1 MNSVVSSP
9 IKYAGSIVE
18 YLDQGRL
25 KAALVTREQERHLA
39 VIDSG
44 GHERLVPRDLVLM
57 RHPDRRAERGT
68 VADALADLER
78 ERAALAAEL
87 DLQLLWEVA
96 QEQGRSS
103 SAEELAELFF
113 GRRSNAAASVML
125 EALLN
130 DRTYFVRRHMDFVP
144 RTPDQVER
152 LRVQND
158 KIRSRSDDYRKI
170 QKHLREVLSGGAKPP
185 ADEAGALVEEL
196 SRYLKNPFTR
206 SRDITQ
212 MLAHAAP
219 DVDPA
224 EAAFE
229 ILERLGARPR
239 VPRFAFIAG
248 LKDEFSEAV
257 MKEAS
262 EAVPGPRAI
271 SDGGFAVT
279 VDDDDT
285 VEVDDALS
293 CEALADGGVRFAL
306 SCEALADGGVRV
318 RVHIAL
324 VADFVAKGG
333 AMDREAASRATTV
346 YLPETTIRMLPD
358 PISCRAA
365 SLIAGED
372 RPVMT
377 TDVRLSADGELVE
390 SSIYPSRIPVMRRL
404 DYDQVDRILE
414 SDSRADETAETVR
427 RLHDAATQIRQR
439 RRTAGAVLVQRREAK
454 VRVRGDEVEITVL
467 DNASPGRT
475 LVAEFMVLSNFV
487 AARYAAANRIPIIYR
502 VQPQLGGGDIA
513 SLRPRLSLHPEYHA
527 GIGLG
532 FYAQLSS
539 PIRRYADL
547 VLQRQMLGALA
558 NRDNQTPPIYT
569 VDELLTV
576 LAGAENAEASGRA
589 LERRAKRYWTL
600 RYLER
605 HAVDGP
611 ILAYVARE
619 GQSAELADFAV
630 RGTLHGAPTLPN
642 QMPIRVQV
650 SRVDP
655 LRGWLAFDFVG
666 PADEAST
673 GAIRTV

>member
-1 MNSVVSSP
+1 MNSDVSLP
-9 IKYAGSIVE
+9 AKFTGTIIE

-39 VIDSG
+39 VIDSA

-57 RHPDRRAERGT
+57 RHPDRRADREN
-68 VADALADLER
+68 VAEVLAELEH
-78 ERAALAAEL
+78 ERAELAAEL
-87 DLQLLWEVA
+87 DLELLWQVA
-96 QEQGRSS
+96 QEQSRSF
-103 SAEELAELFF
+103 SAVELADLFF
-113 GRRSNAAASVML
+113 GRKSNAAASVML

-130 DRTYFVRRHMDFVP
+130 DRTYFVRRHMDFLP

-152 LRVQND
+152 LRIQND
-158 KIRSRSDDYRKI
+158 RIRARSNDYRKI
-170 QKHLREVLSGGAKPP
+170 QKHLRDVLNGAEKPP
-185 ADEAGALVEEL
+185 ADEAAALVEEL

-206 SRDITQ
+206 SRDMTQ
-212 MLAHAAP
+212 MLTQAAP

-229 ILERLGARPR
+229 ILERLGARLR

-248 LKDEFSEAV
+248 LKDEFSDAV

-271 SDGGFAVT
+271 SDGGYAVT
-279 VDDDDT
+279 VDDEDT

-293 CEALADGGVRFAL
+293 CEALPDGGM
-306 SCEALADGGVRV
+306 RV

-333 AMDREAASRATTV
+333 AMDNEAASRATTV

-377 TDVRLSADGELVE
+377 TDVRLSADGDLIDA
-390 SSIYPSRIPVMRRL
+390 SIYPARIPIMRRL

-414 SDSRADETAETVR
+414 SGSSADDT
-427 RLHDAATQIRQR
+427 AATVARLNAAAIQLRQR
-439 RRTAGAVLVQRREAK
+439 RRTAGAVLMQRREAK
-454 VRVRGDEVEITVL
+454 VRVRGDDVQITVL

-502 VQPQLGGGDIA
+502 VQPQMGGDLA
-513 SLRPRLSLHPEYHA
+513 SMRPRLSLHPEYHA
-527 GIGLG
+527 GIGLD

-547 VLQRQMLGALA
+547 VLQRQLLGALA
-558 NRDNQTPPIYT
+558 NRDHDTAIYT

-576 LAGAENAEASGRA
+576 LAGAENAEASGRE
-589 LERRAKRYWTL
+589 LERRAKRYWIL

-605 HAVDGP
+605 HAVDPP
-611 ILAYVARE
+611 ILAYVVRE

-642 QMPIRVQV
+642 QMPIMVQV

>member
-1 MNSVVSSP
+1 MNSDVSLP
-9 IKYAGSIVE
+9 LKYAGTLIE

-25 KAALVTREQERHLA
+25 KAALAVREQERHLA

-57 RHPDRRAERGT
+57 RHPDRRADRET
-68 VADALADLER
+68 AAEALAELEQA
-78 ERAALAAEL
+78 RAELAAEL

-96 QEQGRSS
+96 QEQSRSF
-103 SAEELAELFF
+103 SAPELAELFF

-144 RTPDQVER
+144 RTPEQVER
-152 LRVQND
+152 LRIQND
-158 KIRSRSDDYRKI
+158 RIRARSDDYRKI
-170 QKHLREVLSGGAKPP
+170 QKYLRDIVNGAEMPP
-185 ADEAGALVEEL
+185 AEETVTLIDDL

-206 SRDITQ
+206 SRDMTQ
-212 MLAHAAP
+212 MLTHAAP
-219 DVDPA
+219 EVDPA

-229 ILERLGARPR
+229 VLERLGARPP

-248 LKDEFSEAV
+248 LKSEFSDVA
-257 MKEAS
+257 MKEAA
-262 EAVPGPRAI
+262 EAIPGPRATVE
-271 SDGGFAVT
+271 GGYAVT
-279 VDDDDT
+279 IDDEDT

-293 CEALADGGVRFAL
+293 CEALADA
-306 SCEALADGGVRV
+306 GVRV

-324 VADFVAKGG
+324 VADFVVKGG
-333 AMDREAASRATTV
+333 AMDTEAAERATTV

-372 RPVMT
+372 RPVLI
-377 TDVRLSADGELVE
+377 TDVRLSADGELLDA
-390 SSIYPSRIPVMRRL
+390 SIYPARIPIKRRL
-404 DYDQVDRILE
+404 DYDEVDRILQ
-414 SDSRADETAETVR
+414 SETHRDDAAETVL
-427 RLHDAATQIRQR
+427 RLNAAAIQLRQR

-454 VRVRGDEVEITVL
+454 VRVRDSEVEISVI
-467 DNASPGRT
+467 DNASPART
-475 LVAEFMVLSNFV
+475 LVGEFMVLSNFV
-487 AARYAAANRIPIIYR
+487 AARYAAANRIPLIYR
-502 VQPQLGGGDIA
+502 VQPNLGGGDPA
-513 SLRPRLSLHPEYHA
+513 AMRPRLSLHPEYHA
-527 GIGLG
+527 GIGLD

-547 VLQRQMLGALA
+547 VLQRQLLGALEHGA
-558 NRDNQTPPIYT
+558 RHTPTYNE
-569 VDELLTV
+569 DELLTV
-576 LAGAENAEASGRA
+576 LAGAENAEASGRD
-589 LERRAKRYWTL
+589 LERRAKRYWIL

-619 GQSAELADFAV
+619 GLSAEPADYPV

-642 QMPIRVQV
+642 GMPIRVQV

-655 LRGWLAFDFVG
+655 LRGWLSFDFIG
-666 PADEAST
+666 HAAEDSSPAV
-673 GAIRTV
+673 RTI

>member
-1 MNSVVSSP
+1 MVVKMNSVVSSSV
-9 IKYAGSIVE
+9 KYSGTIIE

-39 VIDSG
+39 VIDSA

-57 RHPDRRAERGT
+57 RHPERSADRENVAEALKELEHERAE
-68 VADALADLER
+68 LAV
-78 ERAALAAEL
+78 EL
-87 DLQLLWEVA
+87 DLELLWQVA
-96 QEQGRSS
+96 QEQSRSF
-103 SAEELAELFF
+103 SAVELADLFF
-113 GRRSNAAASVML
+113 GRKSNAAASVML

-144 RTPDQVER
+144 RTPEQVER
-152 LRVQND
+152 LRIQND
-158 KIRSRSDDYRKI
+158 RIRARSDDYRKI
-170 QKHLREVLSGGAKPP
+170 QKHLRDVLIGAEKPP
-185 ADEAGALVEEL
+185 ADEAAALVEEL

-206 SRDITQ
+206 SRDMTQ
-212 MLAHAAP
+212 MLSQAAP

-229 ILERLGARPR
+229 ILERLGAPLR

-248 LKDEFSEAV
+248 LKDEFSDAV
-257 MKEAS
+257 MKEAV

-271 SDGGFAVT
+271 SDGGYAVT
-279 VDDDDT
+279 VDDEDT
-285 VEVDDALS
+285 IEVDDALS
-293 CEALADGGVRFAL
+293 CEM
-306 SCEALADGGVRV
+306 LADGGVRV

-324 VADFVAKGG
+324 VADFVLKGG

-365 SLIAGED
+365 SLIEGED

-377 TDVRLSADGELVE
+377 TDVRLSADGELLDA
-390 SSIYPSRIPVMRRL
+390 SIYPARIPIMRRL

-414 SDSRADETAETVR
+414 SGTSGDETAATVS
-427 RLHDAATQIRQR
+427 RLSAAAMKLRER

-454 VRVRGDEVEITVL
+454 VRVRGDDVEITVL

-502 VQPQLGGGDIA
+502 VQPQVGGGDMA
-513 SLRPRLSLHPEYHA
+513 AMRPRLSLHPEYHA
-527 GIGLG
+527 GIGLD

-547 VLQRQMLGALA
+547 VLQRQLLGALA
-558 NRDNQTPPIYT
+558 NRGHETPPIYN
-569 VDELLTV
+569 VDELLAV
-576 LAGAENAEASGRA
+576 LAGAENAEASGRE
-589 LERRAKRYWTL
+589 LERRAKRYWIL

-605 HAVDGP
+605 HAQDGP
-611 ILAYVARE
+611 LLAYVARE
-619 GQSAELADFAV
+619 GQSAELVDFTV
-630 RGTLHGAPTLPN
+630 RGTLHNAPTLPN
-642 QMPIRVQV
+642 QMPIMVQV

>member
-1 MNSVVSSP
+1 MNSDVSSP
-9 IKYAGSIVE
+9 VKFTGTIIE

-39 VIDSG
+39 VIDSA
-44 GHERLVPRDLVLM
+44 GHEKLVPRDLVLM
-57 RHPDRRAERGT
+57 RHPDRRADRENAAET
-68 VADALADLER
+68 IAELEH
-78 ERAALAAEL
+78 ERAELAAEL
-87 DLQLLWEVA
+87 DLELLWQVA
-96 QEQGRSS
+96 QEQSRSFP
-103 SAEELAELFF
+103 AAELADLFF

-130 DRTYFVRRHMDFVP
+130 DRTYFVRRHMDFLP

-152 LRVQND
+152 LRIQND
-158 KIRSRSDDYRKI
+158 RIRARSTDYRKI
-170 QKHLREVLSGGAKPP
+170 QKQLRDVLNGAEKPP
-185 ADEAGALVEEL
+185 DDEAAALVEEL

-206 SRDITQ
+206 SRDMTQ
-212 MLAHAAP
+212 MLTQAAP

-229 ILERLGARPR
+229 ILERLGVPLR

-248 LKDEFSEAV
+248 LKDEFGDAV

-262 EAVPGPRAI
+262 AVVPGPRAI
-271 SDGGFAVT
+271 SDGGYAVT
-279 VDDDDT
+279 VDDEDT

-293 CEALADGGVRFAL
+293 CEALADGGM
-306 SCEALADGGVRV
+306 RV

-333 AMDREAASRATTV
+333 AMDNEAASRATTV

-377 TDVRLSADGELVE
+377 TDVRLSADGELLDA
-390 SSIYPSRIPVMRRL
+390 SIYPARIPIMRRL

-414 SDSRADETAETVR
+414 SGSSVDETAATVA
-427 RLHDAATQIRQR
+427 RLNAAAIRLRQR

-454 VRVRGDEVEITVL
+454 VRVHGDDVQITVL

-475 LVAEFMVLSNFV
+475 LVAEFMVLSNFI

-502 VQPQLGGGDIA
+502 VQPQMGGDLA
-513 SLRPRLSLHPEYHA
+513 SMRPRLSLHPEYHA
-527 GIGLG
+527 GIGLD

-547 VLQRQMLGALA
+547 VLQRQLLGALA
-558 NRDNQTPPIYT
+558 NRDHDTAIYT

-576 LAGAENAEASGRA
+576 LAGAENAEASGRE
-589 LERRAKRYWTL
+589 LERRAKRYWIL

-605 HAVDGP
+605 HALDGP
-611 ILAYVARE
+611 ILAYVTRE

-642 QMPIRVQV
+642 QMPIMVQV

>member
-1 MNSVVSSP
+1 MNSVVSLP
-9 IKYAGSIVE
+9 IKYAGTVVE

-39 VIDSG
+39 VVDSA

-57 RHPDRRAERGT
+57 RHPDRRADRDT
-68 VADALADLER
+68 VADTLGDLER

-96 QEQGRSS
+96 QEQGRSF
-103 SAEELAELFF
+103 SAEELADLFF
-113 GRRSNAAASVML
+113 GRRSHAAASVML
-125 EALLN
+125 EVLLN

-152 LRVQND
+152 LRIQND

-170 QKHLREVLSGGAKPP
+170 QKQLRDALGGAPMPP
-185 ADEAGALVEEL
+185 AGDTASLIEEL

-206 SRDITQ
+206 SRDMTQ
-212 MLAHAAP
+212 MLTQAAP

-229 ILERLGARPR
+229 ILERIGAQPR

-248 LKDEFSEAV
+248 LKDEFSDAV
-257 MKEAS
+257 MKEAA
-262 EAVPGPRAI
+262 EAIPGPRAI

-293 CEALADGGVRFAL
+293 CEALADGGVR
-306 SCEALADGGVRV
+306 V

-333 AMDREAASRATTV
+333 AMDQEAAARATTV

-377 TDVRLSADGELVE
+377 TDVRLSADGELLDAT
-390 SSIYPSRIPVMRRL
+390 IYPARIPIMRRL
-404 DYDQVDRILE
+404 DYDLVDSILE
-414 SDSRADETAETVR
+414 SGNRADETAATVS
-427 RLHDAATQIRQR
+427 RLHTAAVQLRQR

-454 VRVRGDEVEITVL
+454 VRVRGDEVDITVL

-487 AARYAAANRIPIIYR
+487 AARYAATNRIPIIYR

-558 NRDNQTPPIYT
+558 NRDPQTPPIYT

-576 LAGAENAEASGRA
+576 LAGAENAEASGRE

-666 PADEAST
+666 PADESST

>member
-39 VIDSG
+39 VIDSA

-57 RHPDRRAERGT
+57 RHPDRHANRES
-68 VADALADLER
+68 VAAALADLER
-78 ERAALAAEL
+78 ERAELAAEL

-103 SAEELAELFF
+103 SAAELAELFF
-113 GRRSNAAASVML
+113 GKRSTAAASVML

-130 DRTYFVRRHMDFVP
+130 DRVYFVRRHMDFVP

-152 LRVQND
+152 LRLQND
-158 KIRSRSDDYRKI
+158 RIRARSTDNRKI
-170 QKHLREVLSGGAKPP
+170 QKNLRDVLNGAAMPSDNEEER
-185 ADEAGALVEEL
+185 AALVEEL
-196 SRYLKNPFTR
+196 TRYLKNPFTR
-206 SRDITQ
+206 SRDMTA

-229 ILERLGARPR
+229 ILERLGAPLR

-248 LKDEFSEAV
+248 LKDEFSAAV
-257 MKEAS
+257 MQEAA
-262 EAVPGPRAI
+262 EVVPGPRAI
-271 SDGGFAVT
+271 SDGGYAVT
-279 VDDDDT
+279 VDDEDT

-293 CEALADGGVRFAL
+293 CEALADGGM
-306 SCEALADGGVRV
+306 RV

-333 AMDREAASRATTV
+333 AMDQEAAARATTV

-365 SLIAGED
+365 SLIEGED

-377 TDVRLSADGELVE
+377 TDVRLSADGELLDA
-390 SSIYPSRIPVMRRL
+390 SIYPARIPIMRRL
-404 DYDQVDRILE
+404 DYDQVDHFLE
-414 SDSRADETAETVR
+414 SG
-427 RLHDAATQIRQR
+427 AATDDTAATVARLNAPAIQLRQR

-454 VRVRGDEVEITVL
+454 VRVHGDDVEITVL

-558 NRDNQTPPIYT
+558 NRDPQTPPIYT

-576 LAGAENAEASGRA
+576 LAGAETAEASGRE

-619 GQSAELADFAV
+619 GQSAEVADFAV

-666 PADEAST
+666 PADESST

>member
-1 MNSVVSSP
+1 MNFDVSSP
-9 IKYAGSIVE
+9 IKYAGTIVE

-25 KAALVTREQERHLA
+25 RAALVTRDQERHLA
-39 VIDSG
+39 VIDSA

-57 RHPDRRAERGT
+57 RHPDRRADRED
-68 VADALADLER
+68 VAEALADLER
-78 ERAALAAEL
+78 ERAELAAEL

-96 QEQGRSS
+96 QEQGRSF
-103 SAEELAELFF
+103 SAAELAELFF

-125 EALLN
+125 EALLG
-130 DRTYFVRRHMDFVP
+130 DRIYFVRRHMDFVP

-152 LRVQND
+152 LRIQND
-158 KIRSRSDDYRKI
+158 RIRARSDDYRKF
-170 QKHLREVLSGGAKPP
+170 QKQLRDVLNGAETPP
-185 ADEAGALVEEL
+185 AAEAAAIIEEL

-206 SRDITQ
+206 SRDMTQ
-212 MLAHAAP
+212 MLAQAAP
-219 DVDPA
+219 EVDPA

-248 LKDEFSEAV
+248 LKDEFSDAV
-257 MKEAS
+257 MKEAA

-271 SDGGFAVT
+271 SDGGYAVT
-279 VDDDDT
+279 VDDEDT

-293 CEALADGGVRFAL
+293 CEALADGGM
-306 SCEALADGGVRV
+306 RV
-318 RVHIAL
+318 RVHISL
-324 VADFVAKGG
+324 VADFVIKGG
-333 AMDREAASRATTV
+333 AMDQEAASRATTV

-372 RPVMT
+372 RPVLT
-377 TDVRLSADGELVE
+377 TDVRLSADGALVE
-390 SSIYPSRIPVMRRL
+390 TSIYPARIPIMRRL

-414 SDSRADETAETVR
+414 SGARADD
-427 RLHDAATQIRQR
+427 DAATVSRLHAAAIQLRQR

-454 VRVRGDEVEITVL
+454 VRVHGDDVEISVL

-487 AARYAAANRIPIIYR
+487 AARYAAENRIPIIYR
-502 VQPQLGGGDIA
+502 VQPQLGGDLA
-513 SLRPRLSLHPEYHA
+513 SQRPRLSLHPEYHA
-527 GIGLG
+527 GIGLD

-547 VLQRQMLGALA
+547 VMQRQLLGALK
-558 NRDNQTPPIYT
+558 NRDNQTPIYT

-576 LAGAENAEASGRA
+576 LAGAENAEASGRE
-589 LERRAKRYWTL
+589 LERRAKRYWIL

-605 HAVDGP
+605 HALDGP

-630 RGTLHGAPTLPN
+630 RGTLHGAPSLPN
-642 QMPIRVQV
+642 QMPIMVQV

-673 GAIRTV
+673 GAIRAV

>member
-1 MNSVVSSP
+1 MNSEVSLP
-9 IKYAGSIVE
+9 IKYAGCIVE

-25 KAALVTREQERHLA
+25 KAALVTREQERQLA
-39 VIDSG
+39 VIDSA

-57 RHPDRRAERGT
+57 RYPDRAADREDVAE
-68 VADALADLER
+68 ALADLER
-78 ERAALAAEL
+78 ERAELAAEL

-96 QEQGRSS
+96 QEQGRSF
-103 SAEELAELFF
+103 SAAELSELFF

-144 RTPDQVER
+144 RTPEQVER
-152 LRVQND
+152 LRMQND
-158 KIRSRSDDYRKI
+158 RIRARSDDYRKI
-170 QKHLREVLSGGAKPP
+170 QKHLRDVLSGAAQPP
-185 ADEAGALVEEL
+185 ADDVAALVEEL

-206 SRDITQ
+206 SRDMTQ
-212 MLAHAAP
+212 MLTHAAP
-219 DVDPA
+219 DIDPA
-224 EAAFE
+224 EAAYE
-229 ILERLGARPR
+229 ILERLGAQPR

-248 LKDEFSEAV
+248 LKDEFSDAV

-293 CEALADGGVRFAL
+293 CEPLADGGM
-306 SCEALADGGVRV
+306 RV

-324 VADFVAKGG
+324 VADFVVKGG
-333 AMDREAASRATTV
+333 AMDQEAAARATTV

-390 SSIYPSRIPVMRRL
+390 ASIYPARIPIMRRL

-414 SDSRADETAETVR
+414 SGTHADEVAGTVS
-427 RLHDAATQIRQR
+427 RLHAAATQLRER

-454 VRVRGDEVEITVL
+454 VRVRGDEIEVTVL

-487 AARYAAANRIPIIYR
+487 AARYAAMNRIPNIYR
-502 VQPQLGGGDIA
+502 VQPQLGGDLA
-513 SLRPRLSLHPEYHA
+513 SQRPRLSLHPEYHA
-527 GIGLG
+527 GIGLD

-547 VLQRQMLGALA
+547 VLQRQLLGALK
-558 NRDNQTPPIYT
+558 NRDRETPPLYT
-569 VDELLTV
+569 DDELLTV
-576 LAGAENAEASGRA
+576 LAGAENAEASGRD
-589 LERRAKRYWTL
+589 LERRAKRYWIL

-605 HAVDGP
+605 HAQDGQ

-642 QMPIRVQV
+642 QMPIMVQV

-673 GAIRTV
+673 GAIRTI

>member
-1 MNSVVSSP
+1 MNSDVSLP
-9 IKYAGSIVE
+9 LKFTGTIIE

-39 VIDSG
+39 VIDSA

-57 RHPDRRAERGT
+57 RHPERRADREN
-68 VADALADLER
+68 VAEAIAELEH
-78 ERAALAAEL
+78 ERAELAAEL
-87 DLQLLWEVA
+87 DLELLWQVA
-96 QEQGRSS
+96 QEQSRSF
-103 SAEELAELFF
+103 SAVELADLFF
-113 GRRSNAAASVML
+113 GRKSNAAASVML

-130 DRTYFVRRHMDFVP
+130 DRTYFVRRHMDFLP
-144 RTPDQVER
+144 RTPEQVER
-152 LRVQND
+152 LRIQND
-158 KIRSRSDDYRKI
+158 RIRARSDDYRKI
-170 QKHLREVLSGGAKPP
+170 QKHLRDVLNGAEKPP
-185 ADEAGALVEEL
+185 ADEAAALVEEL

-206 SRDITQ
+206 SRDMTQ
-212 MLAHAAP
+212 MLTQAAP

-229 ILERLGARPR
+229 ILERLGARLR

-248 LKDEFSEAV
+248 LKDEFSDAV

-279 VDDDDT
+279 VDDEDT

-293 CEALADGGVRFAL
+293 CEALADGGM
-306 SCEALADGGVRV
+306 RV

-333 AMDREAASRATTV
+333 AMDNEAASRATTV

-372 RPVMT
+372 RPVLT
-377 TDVRLSADGELVE
+377 TDVRLSADGELIDA
-390 SSIYPSRIPVMRRL
+390 SIYPARIPIMRRL

-414 SDSRADETAETVR
+414 SGTGADDT
-427 RLHDAATQIRQR
+427 AATVARLNAAAIQLRQR
-439 RRTAGAVLVQRREAK
+439 RRTAGAVLMQRREAK
-454 VRVRGDEVEITVL
+454 VRVHGDDVQITVL

-487 AARYAAANRIPIIYR
+487 AARYAAMNRIPIIYR
-502 VQPQLGGGDIA
+502 VQPQMGGDLA
-513 SLRPRLSLHPEYHA
+513 SMRPRLSLHPEYHA
-527 GIGLG
+527 GIGLD

-547 VLQRQMLGALA
+547 VMQRQLLGALA
-558 NRDNQTPPIYT
+558 NRDHDTAIYT

-576 LAGAENAEASGRA
+576 LAGAENAEASGRE
-589 LERRAKRYWTL
+589 LERRAKRYWIL

-605 HAVDGP
+605 HALDGP
-611 ILAYVARE
+611 ILAYVVRE

-642 QMPIRVQV
+642 QMPIMVQV

>member
-1 MNSVVSSP
+1 MNFDVSSP
-9 IKYAGSIVE
+9 IKYAGTIVE

-25 KAALVTREQERHLA
+25 RAALVTREQERHLA
-39 VIDSG
+39 VVDSA

-57 RHPDRRAERGT
+57 RHPDRRADRED
-68 VADALADLER
+68 VAEALADLER
-78 ERAALAAEL
+78 ERAELAAEL

-96 QEQGRSS
+96 QEQGRSF
-103 SAEELAELFF
+103 SAAELAELFF

-125 EALLN
+125 EALLG
-130 DRTYFVRRHMDFVP
+130 DRIYFVRRHMDFVP

-152 LRVQND
+152 LRIQND
-158 KIRSRSDDYRKI
+158 RIRARSDDYRKF
-170 QKHLREVLSGGAKPP
+170 QKQLRDVLNGAEMPP
-185 ADEAGALVEEL
+185 AAEAAAIIEEL

-206 SRDITQ
+206 SRDMTQ
-212 MLAHAAP
+212 MLAQAAP
-219 DVDPA
+219 EVDPA

-248 LKDEFSEAV
+248 LKDEFSDAV
-257 MKEAS
+257 MKEAA

-271 SDGGFAVT
+271 SNGGYAVT

-293 CEALADGGVRFAL
+293 CEALADGGM
-306 SCEALADGGVRV
+306 RV
-318 RVHIAL
+318 RVHISL
-324 VADFVAKGG
+324 VADFVIKGG
-333 AMDREAASRATTV
+333 AMDQEAASRATTV

-372 RPVMT
+372 RPVLT
-377 TDVRLSADGELVE
+377 TDVRLSADGALVE
-390 SSIYPSRIPVMRRL
+390 TSIYPARIPIMRRL

-414 SDSRADETAETVR
+414 SGACADDAAATVS
-427 RLHDAATQIRQR
+427 RLHAAAIQLRQR

-454 VRVRGDEVEITVL
+454 VRVHGDDVEISVL

-487 AARYAAANRIPIIYR
+487 AARYAAENRIPIIYR
-502 VQPQLGGGDIA
+502 VQPQLGGDLA
-513 SLRPRLSLHPEYHA
+513 SQRPRLSLHPEYHA
-527 GIGLG
+527 GIGLD

-547 VLQRQMLGALA
+547 VMQRQLLGALK
-558 NRDNQTPPIYT
+558 NRDNQTPIYT

-576 LAGAENAEASGRA
+576 LAGAENAEASGRE
-589 LERRAKRYWTL
+589 LERRAKRYWIL

-605 HAVDGP
+605 HALDGP

-630 RGTLHGAPTLPN
+630 RGTLHGAPSLPN
-642 QMPIRVQV
+642 QMPIMVQV

-673 GAIRTV
+673 GAIRAV

>member
-1 MNSVVSSP
+1 MNSDVSLP
-9 IKYAGSIVE
+9 LKYAGSIIE

-25 KAALVTREQERHLA
+25 KAGFVTREQERHLA
-39 VIDSG
+39 VIDSA

-57 RHPDRRAERGT
+57 RHPDRRADREN
-68 VADALADLER
+68 VAEALAELEH
-78 ERAALAAEL
+78 ERAELAAEL
-87 DLQLLWEVA
+87 DLELLWQVA
-96 QEQGRSS
+96 QEQSRSF
-103 SAEELAELFF
+103 SAVELADLFF
-113 GRRSNAAASVML
+113 GRKSNAAASVML

-152 LRVQND
+152 LRIQND
-158 KIRSRSDDYRKI
+158 RIRSRSDDSRKI
-170 QKHLREVLSGGAKPP
+170 QKHLRDVLIGADKPP
-185 ADEAGALVEEL
+185 AGEAAALIEAL
-196 SRYLKNPFTR
+196 TRYLKNPFTR
-206 SRDITQ
+206 SRDMTQ
-212 MLAHAAP
+212 MLAQAAP

-229 ILERLGARPR
+229 ILERLGAPLG

-248 LKDEFSEAV
+248 LKNEFSDAV
-257 MKEAS
+257 MREAS
-262 EAVPGPRAI
+262 AAVPGPRAI

-279 VDDDDT
+279 VDDEDT
-285 VEVDDALS
+285 VEVDD
-293 CEALADGGVRFAL
+293 AL

-333 AMDREAASRATTV
+333 AMDQEAAARATTV

-365 SLIAGED
+365 SLIEGQD
-372 RPVMT
+372 RPVLT
-377 TDVRLSADGELVE
+377 TDVRLSADGELLDA
-390 SSIYPSRIPVMRRL
+390 SIYPARIPIMRRL
-404 DYDQVDRILE
+404 DYDQVDRILA
-414 SDSRADETAETVR
+414 SGNGADETAATVA
-427 RLHDAATQIRQR
+427 RLSAAAIQLRQR

-454 VRVRGDEVEITVL
+454 VRVRGDDVEITVL
-467 DNASPGRT
+467 DNSSPGRT

-487 AARYAAANRIPIIYR
+487 AARYAATNRIPIIYR
-502 VQPQLGGGDIA
+502 VQPQLGGDMA
-513 SLRPRLSLHPEYHA
+513 SMRPRLSLHPEYHA
-527 GIGLG
+527 GIGLD

-547 VLQRQMLGALA
+547 VLQRQLLGALA
-558 NRDNQTPPIYT
+558 NRDHEAPIYT

-576 LAGAENAEASGRA
+576 LAGAENAEASGRD

-605 HAVDGP
+605 HALDGP
-611 ILAYVARE
+611 ILAYVSRE

-630 RGTLHGAPTLPN
+630 RGTLHSAPSLPN
-642 QMPIRVQV
+642 QMPIMVQV

>member
-1 MNSVVSSP
+1 MNFDVSSP
-9 IKYAGSIVE
+9 IKYAGTIVE

-25 KAALVTREQERHLA
+25 KAALVIREQERHLA
-39 VIDSG
+39 VIDSA
-44 GHERLVPRDLVLM
+44 GHERLIPRDLVLM
-57 RHPDRRAERGT
+57 RHPDRRADRED
-68 VADALADLER
+68 VAEALADLER
-78 ERAALAAEL
+78 ERAELAAEL

-96 QEQGRSS
+96 QEQGRSF
-103 SAEELAELFF
+103 SAAELAELFF

-125 EALLN
+125 EALLG

-144 RTPDQVER
+144 RSPDQVER
-152 LRVQND
+152 LRMQND
-158 KIRSRSDDYRKI
+158 RIRARSDDYRKI
-170 QKHLREVLSGGAKPP
+170 QKHLRDVLNSAEMPP
-185 ADEAGALVEEL
+185 ADEAAALIEEL

-206 SRDITQ
+206 SRDMTQ
-212 MLAHAAP
+212 MLAQAAP

-248 LKDEFSEAV
+248 LKDEFSDAV
-257 MKEAS
+257 MKEAA
-262 EAVPGPRAI
+262 ETAPGPRAI
-271 SDGGFAVT
+271 SDGGYAVT

-293 CEALADGGVRFAL
+293 CEALADGGM
-306 SCEALADGGVRV
+306 RV
-318 RVHIAL
+318 RVHISL
-324 VADFVAKGG
+324 VADFVIKGG
-333 AMDREAASRATTV
+333 AMDQEAASRATTV

-372 RPVMT
+372 RPVLT

-390 SSIYPSRIPVMRRL
+390 ASIYPARIPIKRRL

-414 SDSRADETAETVR
+414 SGTCTDEAAATIS
-427 RLHDAATQIRQR
+427 RLHAAATQLRQR

-454 VRVRGDEVEITVL
+454 VRVRGDDVEISVV

-487 AARYAAANRIPIIYR
+487 AARYAAANRISIIYR
-502 VQPQLGGGDIA
+502 VQPQLGGDLA
-513 SLRPRLSLHPEYHA
+513 SQRPRLSLHPEYHA
-527 GIGLG
+527 GIGLD

-547 VLQRQMLGALA
+547 VLQRQLLGALK
-558 NRDNQTPPIYT
+558 NRDNQTPIYT

-576 LAGAENAEASGRA
+576 LAGAENAEASGRE
-589 LERRAKRYWTL
+589 LERRAKRYWIL

-605 HAVDGP
+605 HALDGP

-642 QMPIRVQV
+642 QMPIMVQV

-655 LRGWLAFDFVG
+655 LRGWLAFDFAG

-673 GAIRTV
+673 GAIRSI

>member
-1 MNSVVSSP
+1 MNSDVSLP
-9 IKYAGSIVE
+9 VKFAGTIIE

-25 KAALVTREQERHLA
+25 KAALVTREQERHRA
-39 VIDSG
+39 VIDSA

-57 RHPDRRAERGT
+57 RHPDRHANRES
-68 VADALADLER
+68 VAAALADLER
-78 ERAALAAEL
+78 ERAELAAEL
-87 DLQLLWEVA
+87 DLQLLWELA
-96 QEQGRSS
+96 KGRACSLS
-103 SAEELAELFF
+103 GPNLPEVFF
-113 GRRSNAAASVML
+113 GKRSTAAASVML

-130 DRTYFVRRHMDFVP
+130 DRIYFVRRHMDFVP

-152 LRVQND
+152 LRIQND
-158 KIRSRSDDYRKI
+158 RIRARSTDNRKI
-170 QKHLREVLSGGAKPP
+170 QQNLRDVLNGAAMPSDNE
-185 ADEAGALVEEL
+185 DERAALIEEL
-196 SRYLKNPFTR
+196 TRYLKNPFTR
-206 SRDITQ
+206 SRDMTA

-229 ILERLGARPR
+229 ILERLGAPPP

-248 LKDEFSEAV
+248 LKSDFSDAAV
-257 MKEAS
+257 KEAA
-262 EAVPGPRAI
+262 EVVPGPRAI

-279 VDDDDT
+279 VDDEDT

-293 CEALADGGVRFAL
+293 CEALADGGI
-306 SCEALADGGVRV
+306 RV

-324 VADFVAKGG
+324 VANFVAKGG
-333 AMDREAASRATTV
+333 AMDQEAAARATTV

-365 SLIAGED
+365 SLIEGED

-377 TDVRLSADGELVE
+377 TDVRLSADGELLDA
-390 SSIYPSRIPVMRRL
+390 SIYPARIPIMRRL
-404 DYDQVDRILE
+404 DYDQVDRFLE
-414 SDSRADETAETVR
+414 SG
-427 RLHDAATQIRQR
+427 AATDDTAATVARLNAAAIQLRQR
-439 RRTAGAVLVQRREAK
+439 RRTAGAILVQRREAK
-454 VRVRGDEVEITVL
+454 VRVHGDEVEITVL

-487 AARYAAANRIPIIYR
+487 AARYAASNRIPIIYR

-513 SLRPRLSLHPEYHA
+513 SMRPRLSLHPEYHA
-527 GIGLG
+527 GIGLD

-547 VLQRQMLGALA
+547 VLQRQLLGALA
-558 NRDNQTPPIYT
+558 NHDHEAPIYN

-576 LAGAENAEASGRA
+576 LAGAENAEASGRE
-589 LERRAKRYWTL
+589 LERRAKRYWIL

-605 HAVDGP
+605 HAREGA
-611 ILAYVARE
+611 ILAYVTRE

-642 QMPIRVQV
+642 QMPVMVQV

-666 PADEAST
+666 PADESST

>member
-1 MNSVVSSP
+1 MNSDVSLP
-9 IKYAGSIVE
+9 LKYAGTIIE

-25 KAALVTREQERHLA
+25 KAGFVTREQERHLA
-39 VIDSG
+39 VIDSA

-57 RHPDRRAERGT
+57 RHPDRRADREN
-68 VADALADLER
+68 VAEALAELEH
-78 ERAALAAEL
+78 ERAELAAEL
-87 DLQLLWEVA
+87 DLELLWQVA
-96 QEQGRSS
+96 QEQSRSF
-103 SAEELAELFF
+103 SAVELADLFF
-113 GRRSNAAASVML
+113 GRKSNAAASVML

-152 LRVQND
+152 LRIQND
-158 KIRSRSDDYRKI
+158 RIRSRSDDSRKI
-170 QKHLREVLSGGAKPP
+170 QKHLRDVLIGADKPP
-185 ADEAGALVEEL
+185 AGEAAALIEAL
-196 SRYLKNPFTR
+196 TRYLKNPFTR
-206 SRDITQ
+206 SRDMTQ
-212 MLAHAAP
+212 MLAQAAP

-229 ILERLGARPR
+229 ILERLGAPLG

-248 LKDEFSEAV
+248 LKNEFSDAV
-257 MKEAS
+257 MREAS
-262 EAVPGPRAI
+262 DAVPGPRAI

-279 VDDDDT
+279 VDDEDT
-285 VEVDDALS
+285 VEVDD
-293 CEALADGGVRFAL
+293 AL

-333 AMDREAASRATTV
+333 AMDQEAAARATTV

-365 SLIAGED
+365 SLIEGQD
-372 RPVMT
+372 RPVLT
-377 TDVRLSADGELVE
+377 TDVRLSADGELLDA
-390 SSIYPSRIPVMRRL
+390 SIYPARIPIMRRL
-404 DYDQVDRILE
+404 DYDQVDRILA
-414 SDSRADETAETVR
+414 SGNGADETAATVA
-427 RLHDAATQIRQR
+427 RLNAAAIQLRQR

-454 VRVRGDEVEITVL
+454 VRVRGDDVEITVL
-467 DNASPGRT
+467 DNSSPGRT

-487 AARYAAANRIPIIYR
+487 AARYAATNRIPIIYR
-502 VQPQLGGGDIA
+502 VQPQLGGDMA
-513 SLRPRLSLHPEYHA
+513 SMRPRLSLHPEYHA
-527 GIGLG
+527 GIGLD

-547 VLQRQMLGALA
+547 VLQRQLLGALA
-558 NRDNQTPPIYT
+558 NRDHEAPIYT

-576 LAGAENAEASGRA
+576 LAGAENAEASGRE

-605 HAVDGP
+605 HALDGP
-611 ILAYVARE
+611 ILAYVSRE

-630 RGTLHGAPTLPN
+630 RGTLHSAPSLPN
-642 QMPIRVQV
+642 QMPIMVQV

>member
-1 MNSVVSSP
+1 MNSGVSSP

-25 KAALVTREQERHLA
+25 KAALVIREQERHLA
-39 VIDSG
+39 VVDAA

-57 RHPDRRAERGT
+57 RHPDRRVEREN
-68 VADALADLER
+68 VADALAELER
-78 ERAALAAEL
+78 ERAELAAEL

-96 QEQGRSS
+96 QEQGRSFT
-103 SAEELAELFF
+103 APELAELFF

-130 DRTYFVRRHMDFVP
+130 DRTYFTRRHMDFVP
-144 RTPDQVER
+144 RTPEQVER
-152 LRVQND
+152 LRIQND
-158 KIRSRSDDYRKI
+158 KIRARSDDYRKL
-170 QKHLREVLSGGAKPP
+170 QKNLRDALNDAAVLA
-185 ADEAGALVEEL
+185 ADERTALVEEL
-196 SRYLKNPFTR
+196 TRYLKNPFTR
-206 SRDITQ
+206 SRDMTA

-219 DVDPA
+219 EVDPA

-229 ILERLGARPR
+229 ILERLGARPH

-248 LKDEFSEAV
+248 LKDEFSEAA
-257 MKEAS
+257 MKEAA
-262 EAVPGPRAI
+262 EVLPGPRAI
-271 SDGGFAVT
+271 TDGGFAVT
-279 VDDDDT
+279 VDDEDT

-293 CEALADGGVRFAL
+293 CEALDDGGI
-306 SCEALADGGVRV
+306 RV

-324 VADFVAKGG
+324 VADFVAKDG
-333 AMDREAASRATTV
+333 AMDQEAASRATTV

-358 PISCRAA
+358 PVSCRAA
-365 SLIAGED
+365 SLIEGED
-372 RPVMT
+372 RPVLT
-377 TDVRLSADGELVE
+377 TDVRLSADGELLDA
-390 SSIYPSRIPVMRRL
+390 SIYPARIPIMRRL
-404 DYDQVDRILE
+404 DYDQVDRMI
-414 SDSRADETAETVR
+414 DSGDHADEA
-427 RLHDAATQIRQR
+427 AATIARLNAAAIHLRKR

-454 VRVRGDEVEITVL
+454 VRVRGDDVQITVL

-487 AARYAAANRIPIIYR
+487 AARFAAENRIPIIYR
-502 VQPQLGGGDIA
+502 VQPQLGGGDMA
-513 SLRPRLSLHPEYHA
+513 SMRPRLSLHPEYHA
-527 GIGLG
+527 GIGLD

-547 VLQRQMLGALA
+547 VLQRQLLGALA
-558 NRDNQTPPIYT
+558 NRDREVPPIYN
-569 VDELLTV
+569 VDELLAV
-576 LAGAENAEASGRA
+576 LAGAENAEASGRE
-589 LERRAKRYWTL
+589 LERRAKRYWIL

-605 HAVDGP
+605 HAQDGP
-611 ILAYVARE
+611 ILAYVTRE
-619 GQSAELADFAV
+619 GQSAELVDFAV

-642 QMPIRVQV
+642 QMPVRVQV

>member
-1 MNSVVSSP
+1 MNSVVSLP
-9 IKYAGSIVE
+9 IKYAGTVVE

-39 VIDSG
+39 VVDSG

-57 RHPDRRAERGT
+57 RHPDRRADRDT
-68 VADALADLER
+68 VADTLGDLER

-96 QEQGRSS
+96 QEQGRSF
-103 SAEELAELFF
+103 SAEELADLFF
-113 GRRSNAAASVML
+113 GRRSHAAASVML

-152 LRVQND
+152 LRIQND

-170 QKHLREVLSGGAKPP
+170 QKQLRDALGGAAMPP
-185 ADEAGALVEEL
+185 AGDTAALVEEL

-206 SRDITQ
+206 SRDMTQ
-212 MLAHAAP
+212 MLAQAAP

-229 ILERLGARPR
+229 ILERLGAQPR

-248 LKDEFSEAV
+248 LKDEFSEAA
-257 MKEAS
+257 MKEAA
-262 EAVPGPRAI
+262 EAIPGPRAI

-293 CEALADGGVRFAL
+293 CEALADGGVR
-306 SCEALADGGVRV
+306 V

-324 VADFVAKGG
+324 VADFVVKGG
-333 AMDREAASRATTV
+333 AMDQEAAARATTV

-377 TDVRLSADGELVE
+377 TDVRLSADGELLDTT
-390 SSIYPSRIPVMRRL
+390 IYPARIPIMRRL
-404 DYDQVDRILE
+404 DYDLVDSILE
-414 SDSRADETAETVR
+414 SGNRADETAATVS
-427 RLHDAATQIRQR
+427 RLHTAAVQLRQR

-454 VRVRGDEVEITVL
+454 VRVRGDEVDITVL

-558 NRDNQTPPIYT
+558 NRDHQTPPIYT

-576 LAGAENAEASGRA
+576 LAGAENAEASGRE

-666 PADEAST
+666 PADESST

>member
-1 MNSVVSSP
+1 MNSVVSLP
-9 IKYAGSIVE
+9 IKYAGTVVE

-39 VIDSG
+39 VVDSA

-57 RHPDRRAERGT
+57 RHPDRRADRDT
-68 VADALADLER
+68 VADTLGELEH
-78 ERAALAAEL
+78 ERAGLAAEL
-87 DLQLLWEVA
+87 DLELLWQVA
-96 QEQGRSS
+96 QEQSRSF
-103 SAEELAELFF
+103 SAVELADLFF

-170 QKHLREVLSGGAKPP
+170 QKHLRDVLSGGAKPP

-293 CEALADGGVRFAL
+293 CEALADGGVR
-306 SCEALADGGVRV
+306 V

-377 TDVRLSADGELVE
+377 TDVRLSADGELLDAT
-390 SSIYPSRIPVMRRL
+390 IYPARIPIMRRL
-404 DYDQVDRILE
+404 DYDLVDSILE
-414 SDSRADETAETVR
+414 SGDRADETAATVS
-427 RLHDAATQIRQR
+427 RLHAAAVQLRQR

-487 AARYAAANRIPIIYR
+487 AARYAAMNRIPIIYR
-502 VQPQLGGGDIA
+502 VQPQLGGDLA
-513 SLRPRLSLHPEYHA
+513 SQRPRLSLHPEYHA
-527 GIGLG
+527 GIGLD

-547 VLQRQMLGALA
+547 VLQRQLLGALK
-558 NRDNQTPPIYT
+558 NRDHDTPPIYND
-569 VDELLTV
+569 DELLTV
-576 LAGAENAEASGRA
+576 LAGAENAEASGRE
-589 LERRAKRYWTL
+589 LERRAKRYWIL

-605 HAVDGP
+605 HAQDGAL
-611 ILAYVARE
+611 LAYVTRE
-619 GQSAELADFAV
+619 GQSAELADFTV

-642 QMPIRVQV
+642 QMQIMVQV